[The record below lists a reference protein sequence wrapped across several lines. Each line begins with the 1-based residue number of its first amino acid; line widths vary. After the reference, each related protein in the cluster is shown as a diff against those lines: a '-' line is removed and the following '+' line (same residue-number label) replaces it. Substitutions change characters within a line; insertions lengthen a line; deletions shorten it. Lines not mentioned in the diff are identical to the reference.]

1 MLMHWVNSN
10 TQRVERELVICLTVD
25 TMPSM
30 KSDIDNI
37 LKTNALLIYMELRVL
52 KKNIRLF
59 FYPIFDLHMVT

>member
-1 MLMHWVNSN
+1 
-10 TQRVERELVICLTVD
+10 
-25 TMPSM
+25 M

-59 FYPIFDLHMVT
+59 FFYPIFDLHMVT